1 LKSRRTKSST
11 RTAVYEWGFVG
22 LMFSLCVVLSALQYK
37 WTGQIS
43 SAETARLRATLGEGL
58 QTLCRAFDSELTE
71 SCRALVPSSSEIT
84 DEGHDTAHMDRF
96 QAWAKK
102 AKPIFRRI
110 GVAIPTNREVAL
122 YEIRPGQ
129 QHLTRGAWPVEWA
142 DLRKDLTEKPG
153 PERSD
158 AFTHPLGTVFAF
170 PVFAARG
177 KQVIETEWTIFEL
190 DLDYLKEKWMPRL
203 MRRHLGQHVTNFLA
217 SAEIKTRAQPHTI
230 IYALERTA
238 EEHAGQV
245 YSASFNSLGGSPGLG
260 GMRARD
266 RWTFELRQSPSR
278 LEQLV
283 STARWRNF
291 ALATLFNGLLLAAGL
306 ALVRYTRRSRV
317 LADAQLQFVANVSHE
332 LRTPLTVILGAG
344 HNLLRGVVQD
354 KRHVEQYLKL
364 IVKHAQHLSEMVEQL
379 LELRSTRKKQKLT
392 QMVDIT
398 KTISEALGVTSNE
411 TKGFMLDL
419 ELAQTLAPVRGDA
432 AALQRVFQNLITN
445 AARHGRKGGWIGIR
459 AGGLQQNGSRMVEVQ
474 VADRG
479 EGIPKDEVDQLFDP
493 FFRGAAAEAQ
503 RVRGSGLGLTLVK
516 EIVEA
521 HHGTVSLESHEG
533 QGTTFS
539 VRLPATNGE

>member
-11 RTAVYEWGFVG
+11 PTAVYEWGFVG
-22 LMFSLCVVLSALQYK
+22 LMFCMCVVLSALQYK

-58 QTLCRAFDSELTE
+58 QTLCRAFDSELTQ
-71 SCRALVPSSSEIT
+71 SCRALVPSSSEIA
-84 DEGHDTAHMDRF
+84 DEGHDAAHMDRF

-129 QHLTRGAWPVEWA
+129 KHLIPVAWPVEWA
-142 DLRKDLTEKPG
+142 DLKKDLFEKPG
-153 PERSD
+153 PERSA

-170 PVFAARG
+170 PVLAGRG

-190 DLDYLKEKWMPRL
+190 DSGYLREKWMPRL
-203 MRRHLGQHVTNFLA
+203 MRRHLGQHVTNLLA
-217 SAEIKTRAQPHTI
+217 SAEIKTRAQPHTT
-230 IYALERTA
+230 IYALDRTN
-238 EEHAGQV
+238 EENAGKV
-245 YSASFNSLGGSPGLG
+245 YSATFNSLGGSPGFG
-260 GMRARD
+260 GMRTGD
-266 RWTFELRQSPSR
+266 RWIFELRQSPSR

-344 HNLLRGVVQD
+344 HNLLKGVVQD

-379 LELRSTRKKQKLT
+379 LELRRTRKKQKLT

-398 KTISEALGVTSNE
+398 KIISEALGVTSNE

-432 AALQRVFQNLITN
+432 AALQRAFQNLITN
-445 AARHGRKGGWIGIR
+445 AARHGRKGGWIGIK
-459 AGGLQQNGSRMVEVQ
+459 AGGLQQNGSRIIEVQ

-479 EGIPKDEVDQLFDP
+479 DGIPENEVDQLFDP
-493 FFRGAAAEAQ
+493 FFRGAAAEIQ

-521 HHGTVSLESHEG
+521 HNGTISLESQEG
-533 QGTTFS
+533 KGTTFS
-539 VRLPATNGE
+539 VRLPAMNGV

>member
-1 LKSRRTKSST
+1 
-11 RTAVYEWGFVG
+11 
-22 LMFSLCVVLSALQYK
+22 
-37 WTGQIS
+37 
-43 SAETARLRATLGEGL
+43 
-58 QTLCRAFDSELTE
+58 
-71 SCRALVPSSSEIT
+71 
-84 DEGHDTAHMDRF
+84 
-96 QAWAKK
+96 
-102 AKPIFRRI
+102 
-110 GVAIPTNREVAL
+110 
-122 YEIRPGQ
+122 
-129 QHLTRGAWPVEWA
+129 
-142 DLRKDLTEKPG
+142 
-153 PERSD
+153 
-158 AFTHPLGTVFAF
+158 
-170 PVFAARG
+170 
-177 KQVIETEWTIFEL
+177 
-190 DLDYLKEKWMPRL
+190 
-203 MRRHLGQHVTNFLA
+203 
-217 SAEIKTRAQPHTI
+217 
-230 IYALERTA
+230 
-238 EEHAGQV
+238 
-245 YSASFNSLGGSPGLG
+245 
-260 GMRARD
+260 
-266 RWTFELRQSPSR
+266 
-278 LEQLV
+278 
-283 STARWRNF
+283 
-291 ALATLFNGLLLAAGL
+291 
-306 ALVRYTRRSRV
+306 
-317 LADAQLQFVANVSHE
+317 
-332 LRTPLTVILGAG
+332 
-344 HNLLRGVVQD
+344 VVQD